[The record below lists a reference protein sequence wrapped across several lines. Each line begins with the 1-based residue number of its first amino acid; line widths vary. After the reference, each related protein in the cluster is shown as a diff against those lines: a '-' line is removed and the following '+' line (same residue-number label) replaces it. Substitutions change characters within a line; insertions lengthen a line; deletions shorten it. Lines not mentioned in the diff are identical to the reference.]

1 MSKNVDRM
9 YVPCISAGFITLCNR
24 LGSTPALSS
33 GFPVLN
39 VGEEICCPYCGCGVS
54 QYLQDFV

>member
-24 LGSTPALSS
+24 LGSTPAFYS

-39 VGEEICCPYCGCGVS
+39 VGEEIC
-54 QYLQDFV
+54 